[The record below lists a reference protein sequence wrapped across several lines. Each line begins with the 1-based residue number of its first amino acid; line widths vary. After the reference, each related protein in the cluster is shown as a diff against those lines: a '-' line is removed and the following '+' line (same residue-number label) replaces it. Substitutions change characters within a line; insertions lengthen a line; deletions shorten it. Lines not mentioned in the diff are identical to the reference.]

1 MTGMKQ
7 RTASFR
13 ADVFFKC
20 SKMFQYGMVPD
31 GIKIIHKD
39 ISQFEFRK
47 LKKQVTRI
55 HIAVRQKRQLG
66 GAGRTPDPF
75 KFRVT
80 GQIREEAGTKHPVN
94 VSDAFF

>member
-39 ISQFEFRK
+39 ISQFEFMK
-47 LKKQVTRI
+47 LKEQVARI
-55 HIAVRQKRQLG
+55 HIAVRQKRKLG
-66 GAGRTPDPF
+66 GAGRTPDELQ
-75 KFRVT
+75 FRIM
-80 GQIREEAGTKHPVN
+80 IRIRNEAGTKYPVN
-94 VSDAFF
+94 VFDGFF